1 MIDDN
6 ARIKNR
12 IHATHNLHTLWGKL
26 RAEGL
31 QVWEAEDYANN
42 DQAPW
47 HLYYID
53 KGNAKQGA
61 SVEVLFRD
69 KTDQELAE
77 DEELGLTPFKQ
88 EIEWVKY

>member
-1 MIDDN
+1 MIDEN
-6 ARIKNR
+6 TRIKNR
-12 IHATHNLHTLWGKL
+12 IHKTHDLYALWGKL

-31 QVWEAEDYANN
+31 QVWEAEDYTNN
-42 DQAPW
+42 EQAPL

-69 KTDQELAE
+69 KTEQELAE
-77 DEELGLTPFKQ
+77 DRELGLTPFKQ

>member
-1 MIDDN
+1 MDEN
-6 ARIKNR
+6 TRIKNR
-12 IHATHNLHTLWGKL
+12 IHATRDLYTLWQKL
-26 RAEGL
+26 KGEGW
-31 QVWEAEDYANN
+31 QVWEAEDYTNN
-42 DQAPW
+42 AQAPW

-53 KGNAKQGA
+53 RGNAKQGA

-77 DEELGLTPFKQ
+77 DKKLGLTPFKQ

>member
-6 ARIKNR
+6 TRIKNR
-12 IHATHNLHTLWGKL
+12 IHKTHDLYTLWEKL

-42 DQAPW
+42 EQAPW

-53 KGNAKQGA
+53 KSNAKQGA

-69 KTDQELAE
+69 KTDRELAE
-77 DEELGLTPFKQ
+77 DRELGLTPFKQ